1 MNESAERIV
10 SFDMP
15 AMPYYAECGKTVY
28 APGEQHP
35 NRRNLGLFDLLVVEN
50 GTLHIGEEERQ
61 WAVEAGQS
69 LLLLPD
75 RYHYAAKPC
84 ETATVFFWLH
94 FHAAGAWRETDGIEP
109 PPPALPEA
117 AAASPDAAYSPSS
130 PYTVGLPK
138 YAALVSPKQTFLQL
152 EKLLR
157 LHQARRSESF
167 WEQQTL
173 FQQLLRMYD
182 ETLKQ
187 SSASPALHV
196 AERTEAYIKQHYR
209 EPITNARLGEALH
222 FHPGYIVRCMKE
234 TYRCT
239 PMDYLLYYRI
249 ERAKLLLLKTELPVA
264 AVAEAVGFSQTPY
277 FSVCFKQQ
285 TGLAPLQFR
294 KQYSH
299 PKGAAAG
306 DRLFGETAGR
316 ARAGVR
322 VDQLEM

>member
-1 MNESAERIV
+1 MNLCAKETRQQMNASSERTV

-15 AMPYYAECGKTVY
+15 AMPYYAECGKTFY
-28 APGEQHP
+28 AAGEQHP
-35 NRRNLGLFDLLVVEN
+35 NRRNLGLFDLLVVES
-50 GTLHIGEEERQ
+50 GMLHIGEEERQ
-61 WAVEAGQS
+61 WSVGAGHS

-75 RYHYAAKPC
+75 RYHYAVSPC
-84 ETATVFFWLH
+84 EAPTSFFWLH
-94 FHAAGAWRETDGIEP
+94 FHAAGVWREAPGAP
-109 PPPALPEA
+109 LPQPVVPDSA
-117 AAASPDAAYSPSS
+117 AAMPDSAYSPSA
-130 PYTVGLPK
+130 PYTIDLPK
-138 YAALVSPKQTFLQL
+138 YGAIVSPKQTYLQL

-182 ETLKQ
+182 ESQKQ

-264 AVAEAVGFSQTPY
+264 AIAESVGFNQTPY

-285 TGLAPLQFR
+285 TGLPPLQFR
-294 KQYSH
+294 KQFLHKKVY
-299 PKGAAAG
+299 G
-306 DRLFGETAGR
+306 DDGQGI
-316 ARAGVR
+316 VR
-322 VDQLEM
+322 